1 MVLKQRPPLLLTI
14 TTAVLIVL
22 GGAAAYLGIGQRF
35 SPKPQLP
42 AGMELVPDNALVAL
56 TLKTDDNQWTRLR
69 QLGSPES
76 QKLLDQWLI
85 TWRDRIITA
94 NGYRYKTDIQPWIGE
109 QVTVAFLPKT
119 SDGNNATELVA
130 IVPIADAAK
139 AQELMAEPQDGT
151 SWVGRNYEDIAIQT
165 ITTTNDETYETTV
178 LANKWLVIASNA
190 EGVEAVIDSFS
201 GSSTSLANND
211 AYRRAFGYLQMPSAM
226 VHMYIN
232 APVAAEV
239 LMGSETLPGINGMVA
254 TANLLPNGLDIEA
267 TTWLGPE
274 DQPIYRDLKNTRS
287 LTPQRLPESTV
298 MMLSTSGIGPMWQ
311 SLSEAEQLKTMLP
324 ISVDALTRGLKN
336 QTGLDLENDVL
347 PWLAGEFA
355 VGLLPPAEITESPVP
370 MGQLALVAEVSDRD
384 AAEVTWAQLDEAMVS
399 RFRFEVDPQ
408 QINSQPVNQ
417 LVSYYGGISMGHG
430 WLDED
435 VTFFGMGPEVLG
447 AIAPPPN
454 KSLKANRAFK
464 ALLDISPQESSGYFF
479 IDVDRLNDLQGT
491 IPFPTVPD
499 GALFSAVKSLGIT
512 TSVQDER
519 NLRYDIF
526 VELPKGRR
534 VKPLPVRRISQD
546 LNDPAE
552 E

>member
-22 GGAAAYLGIGQRF
+22 GGTAAYLGIGQRF
-35 SPKPQLP
+35 SPKPKLP
-42 AGMELVPDNALVAL
+42 AGVELVPGDALVAL
-56 TLKTDDNQWTRLR
+56 TLTTDDNQWTRLR

-76 QKLLDQWLI
+76 QKLLDRWLVK
-85 TWRDRIITA
+85 WRDRIITA
-94 NGYRYKTDIQPWIGE
+94 NGYRFRTDIQPWIGD
-109 QVTVAFLPKT
+109 QITVAFLPRA
-119 SDGNNATELVA
+119 SDSKNATELVA

-139 AQELMAEPQDGT
+139 AQELMTEPQDGT
-151 SWVGRNYEDIAIQT
+151 RTDRNYQDIAIQT
-165 ITTTNDETYETTV
+165 ITTTNGETYETTV

-190 EGVEAVIDSFS
+190 KGVEAVIDSFS
-201 GSSTSLANND
+201 GNSASLATDD
-211 AYRRAFGYLQMPSAM
+211 AYRRAFGYVHMPSAM
-226 VHMYIN
+226 ANIYIN

-239 LMGSETLPGINGMVA
+239 LLGSETLPGINGMVA

-274 DQPIYRDLKNTRS
+274 DQPVYRDLTNTRS
-287 LTPQRLPESTV
+287 STPQRLPESTV

-324 ISVDALTRGLKN
+324 ISVDALTRGLKD

-355 VGLLPPAEITESPVP
+355 VGLLPPADITDSPVP
-370 MGQLALVAEVSDRD
+370 MGQLALVAEVSDRE
-384 AAEVTWAQLDEAMVS
+384 AAETTWTQLDEAMVS

-408 QINSQPVNQ
+408 QINSQPVNR
-417 LVSYYGGISMGHG
+417 LVSFYGGISMGHG
-430 WLDED
+430 WLDKD
-435 VTFFGMGPEVLG
+435 VTFFGMGPEVLS
-447 AIAPPPN
+447 AIAPRPN
-454 KSLKANRAFK
+454 KSLKANRAFQT
-464 ALLDISPQESSGYFF
+464 LLDISPQESSGYFF
-479 IDVDRLNDLQGT
+479 LDVDRLNDLQGT

-512 TSVQDER
+512 TSVKDER

-534 VKPLPVRRISQD
+534 VKPLAGGSISQD
-546 LNDPAE
+546 LQDPVE